1 MISMIFCFF
10 SGAAMLGIVVV
21 IKVLGF
27 VLQGMIALWFLT
39 IPIVGYLTIP
49 IIYKAALKKYM
60 DRKRVKKA

>member
-1 MISMIFCFF
+1 
-10 SGAAMLGIVVV
+10 MLGIVVV

-27 VLQGMIALWFLT
+27 VLQGMIALWFVT